1 MADLLSNRADAY
13 ARAFTSGLGLGRV
26 LFNDLYRYTFFF
38 FFFFFCTAS
47 TRSGDV
53 LFLRRQSRTHPERGP
68 GALLEIAGDTRQV
81 HIFLRRRNR
90 RGTRSR
96 RVCARSFR
104 RVEKKGGRGGKKKE
118 KEKLSRAHFTH
129 THAPFLVA
137 RRGQNAPRR
146 PNYYPRRVLAIV
158 RGIREKSREK
168 NISPS

>member
-104 RVEKKGGRGGKKKE
+104 RVEKKGGREGKKGKR
-118 KEKLSRAHFTH
+118 KTLSRTLYAHTRRAVSRR
-129 THAPFLVA
+129 AP
-137 RRGQNAPRR
+137 GTKR
-146 PNYYPRRVLAIV
+146 PATPKLLSA
-158 RGIREKSREK
+158 SR
-168 NISPS
+168 SRDCSRDS